1 MEKRLFSEIGL
12 SPEILKAVD
21 RLGFEEASPI
31 QSVAIP
37 VAMAGR
43 DLVGQSATGSGK
55 TAAFAIP
62 AIEKVD
68 AHSRK
73 VQCIILCP
81 TRELAV
87 QVAEEVGKLS
97 LFKRGIHAV
106 PIYGGQSIDRQFRA
120 LRSGVQIVIGTPGR
134 VMDHLERKTLDLSA
148 VKIVVLDETDR
159 MLDMGFREDI
169 ETILKSV
176 PKERQMMFFSATMPR
191 EIRRLID
198 TFATNPEFLHIE
210 AREQNAP
217 QVEQLYYEVERRSKL
232 EVLCRLIDLH
242 DFKCGIIFCSTKIMV
257 DALADDLLARGYSA
271 DRLHGDMSQAA
282 REKTLNRFR
291 SKKVEL
297 LVATDVAGRGLDV
310 DDVEVVF
317 NFDLPN
323 DAEDYVHR
331 IGRTA
336 RAGKKGQAITFV
348 SGRDIYRMQNII
360 RSTKMKVRRER
371 VPSLDQVE
379 EKRESSFFER
389 LREILDS
396 GEFKKHDRTID
407 RLLEQNYAST
417 DIASALVHM
426 HIGAE
431 PREEVPEKP
440 ARPDRPSRRR
450 ADDPDGGPPRDRAP
464 RRDERRGDDGD
475 RFPEMER
482 RPVRFNPE
490 RPHEA
495 GMKRLYLNIGHMA
508 QITPGNIVGAIA
520 GVTGLPGKVVG
531 AIDIFTKHTFVDV
544 ATDHAE
550 DIVAKLQG
558 IRMKGRYVDAA
569 IVPEDN

>member
-1 MEKRLFSEIGL
+1 
-12 SPEILKAVD
+12 V
-21 RLGFEEASPI
+21 
-31 QSVAIP
+31 
-37 VAMAGR
+37 
-43 DLVGQSATGSGK
+43 
-55 TAAFAIP
+55 
-62 AIEKVD
+62 
-68 AHSRK
+68 
-73 VQCIILCP
+73 
-81 TRELAV
+81 
-87 QVAEEVGKLS
+87 
-97 LFKRGIHAV
+97 
-106 PIYGGQSIDRQFRA
+106 
-120 LRSGVQIVIGTPGR
+120 
-134 VMDHLERKTLDLSA
+134 
-148 VKIVVLDETDR
+148 
-159 MLDMGFREDI
+159 
-169 ETILKSV
+169 
-176 PKERQMMFFSATMPR
+176 
-191 EIRRLID
+191 
-198 TFATNPEFLHIE
+198 
-210 AREQNAP
+210 
-217 QVEQLYYEVERRSKL
+217 
-232 EVLCRLIDLH
+232 DLH

-257 DALADDLLARGYSA
+257 DALADDLLTRGYSV

-291 SKKVEL
+291 EKKVEL

-389 LREILDS
+389 LRAILDS

-407 RLLEQNYAST
+407 RLLEQGYAST

-426 HIGAE
+426 HIGTEA
-431 PREEVPEKP
+431 REEVPEP
-440 ARPDRPSRRR
+440 AARPERPGRRRPDGEGPSRDRGARR
-450 ADDPDGGPPRDRAP
+450 EDRS
-464 RRDERRGDDGD
+464 RDDGD
-475 RFPEMER
+475 RYPEMER

-550 DIVAKLQG
+550 DIVSKLQG